1 MQAMILKEAQEYLK
15 FPSNTFK
22 LAFTKALNALLA
34 DAKDSSYVPSPG
46 NEDAYDYL
54 TAVIDDM
61 KIEASITDEDPDDIL
76 PIDIIEVVD
85 PDDDDVDPSDFNF
98 NDEPEGTSE
107 V

>member
-22 LAFTKALNALLA
+22 LAFTKALNALLS

-61 KIEASITDEDPDDIL
+61 KIEASITDEDDPPEVTVDIV
-76 PIDIIEVVD
+76 EVVD
-85 PDDDDVDPSDFNF
+85 LDEDDPNPDDFNF
-98 NDEPEGTSE
+98 NEDEGVTE